1 MVTSSFEAKLV
12 GGGGVGREEILSIQS
27 RKRPKNR
34 EKQKIQW
41 ALFHRKIK
49 TAEQK
54 RKKRQ

>member
-12 GGGGVGREEILSIQS
+12 GGGGGREEILSIQT

>member
-12 GGGGVGREEILSIQS
+12 GGGEEILSIQT

>member
-12 GGGGVGREEILSIQS
+12 VGGGGGEEILSIQT
-27 RKRPKNR
+27 RTRPKNR

>member
-12 GGGGVGREEILSIQS
+12 VGGGGGERSIKT

>member
-12 GGGGVGREEILSIQS
+12 VGEGGGGEILSIQT